1 MPNAIVA
8 QAPPNNNVSIP
19 HMNQWWV
26 LCWKKDMDEELINV
40 DHDKQG
46 RQYYAYAPEFT
57 LETSQEKEYYSSD
70 TTSSTKQ
77 LLWWGLRK

>member
-1 MPNAIVA
+1 
-8 QAPPNNNVSIP
+8 
-19 HMNQWWV
+19 
-26 LCWKKDMDEELINV
+26 MDEELINV

-77 LLWWGLRK
+77 LL

>member
-1 MPNAIVA
+1 LTYAECNRRASSSQQQRFNPTHEPV
-8 QAPPNNNVSIP
+8 VGS
-19 HMNQWWV
+19 V
-26 LCWKKDMDEELINV
+26 LKKDMDEELINV

-46 RQYYAYAPEFT
+46 RQDYAYAPEFT

-77 LLWWGLRK
+77 LL